1 MGQIEMSGAN
11 MEEYQNV
18 APLTAHLEE
27 HFSYSSAAAPRHGPL
42 KQISKT
48 KVQEFSDLEGQ

>member
-1 MGQIEMSGAN
+1 